1 MLDEPLLVL
10 IRYLSETLNANPPC
24 KLLMLESYGSGTRF
38 DMAPSNTSRHKQF
51 GDTPIRRS
59 PVNFIDINP
68 DVTIHSVRI
77 RFINPIM
84 AVQWNL
90 TNMNC
95 DF

>member
-1 MLDEPLLVL
+1 MFSNWIVVGVAGIEP
-10 IRYLSETLNANPPC
+10 T
-24 KLLMLESYGSGTRF
+24 
-38 DMAPSNTSRHKQF
+38 MAVSNTL
-51 GDTPIRRS
+51 TPIWITPVGFEPTNVRVKAASVSASPRGIRRS